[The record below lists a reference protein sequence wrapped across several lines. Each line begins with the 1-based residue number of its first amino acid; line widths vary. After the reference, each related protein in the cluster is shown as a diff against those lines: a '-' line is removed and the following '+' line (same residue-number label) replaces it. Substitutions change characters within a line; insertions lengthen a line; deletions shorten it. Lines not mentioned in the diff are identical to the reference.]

1 MFEDKSGICIKKQH
15 SFIGMTDQARAMSS
29 IRSFVASC
37 ALEMNFGMTSPAKW
51 IDSSANK
58 WMRLELTYVFIQIGI
73 TEESEDSIEIQMLLD
88 ALGNRS
94 IQWSGVNPTVK
105 CSSDSVELYANH
117 IRCMQK
123 LAYILDVLHSL
134 DGSSLSVKCTAGS
147 NDCMDLAITVLF
159 EQNLS
164 AVRPVPITMEVTV
177 SPNGTELVFVKSIK
191 KVTSGSPNQNY
202 STIQD
207 FVALVK
213 NYNVCTYTR
222 AAMLERVCDVMLL
235 RLSA

>member
-1 MFEDKSGICIKKQH
+1 M
-15 SFIGMTDQARAMSS
+15 GMADQDRAMSS
-29 IRSFVASC
+29 IRSFVASY
-37 ALEMNFGMTSPAKW
+37 ALKDKFGMASSPKW
-51 IDSSANK
+51 IYSRANK

-105 CSSDSVELYANH
+105 FSSNSVESYANH
-117 IRCMQK
+117 IRYMQK

-134 DGSSLSVKCTAGS
+134 DGSFLSVECTAS
-147 NDCMDLAITVLF
+147 NDDCMDLAITVSF
-159 EQNLS
+159 ENNPF
-164 AVRPVPITMEVTV
+164 AFPISIEATV
-177 SPNGTELVFVKSIK
+177 SPNGAELIYVKNIRK
-191 KVTSGSPNQNY
+191 KTGRSPEANY

-207 FVALVK
+207 FVELVK

-222 AAMLERVCDVMLL
+222 AAMLERVCDVML

>member
-1 MFEDKSGICIKKQH
+1 
-15 SFIGMTDQARAMSS
+15 MSS
-29 IRSFVASC
+29 IRSFVDSF
-37 ALEMNFGMTSPAKW
+37 ALKDKFGMASLPKW
-51 IDSSANK
+51 IYSPANK
-58 WMRLELTYVFIQIGI
+58 WVRLELTYVFIEIGI

-88 ALGNRS
+88 ALGDRS

-147 NDCMDLAITVLF
+147 HDCMDLAITVSF
-159 EQNLS
+159 GNN
-164 AVRPVPITMEVTV
+164 PFPISIEATV
-177 SPNGTELVFVKSIK
+177 SPNGAELVYVKNIRK
-191 KVTSGSPNQNY
+191 ISGRSPEANY

-222 AAMLERVCDVMLL
+222 AAMLERVCDVML
-235 RLSA
+235 RLVV